1 MMDSHNIGSGH
12 IIVNLIRGAARLR
25 CLNLAFGVVL
35 LSACGDSSDNIPAP
49 VPQYLPI
56 AQATLENPPPGNFSL
71 QANGFDLAD
80 VGYEAEEYFV
90 SGIASSF
97 TNLSELGTDGLWE
110 VETADQA
117 GYVTRIVVH
126 RPIDA
131 GSFSGTA
138 LVEWL
143 NVTSGF
149 DIPPSWGA
157 GHVEIYRQGHI
168 WVAVTAQRV
177 GIEGRP
183 GGFPLHLK
191 AVPSGRYDELDHPG
205 DSFAY
210 DLFSQVGEQIRN
222 PQGIDPLNGMRPD
235 YLLAMGESQSAFYLT
250 TYINA
255 LQLSYNPYDG
265 YIVHSRGGGAANL
278 SQAPQAELPLPDGVQ
293 IRADLNVPVIT
304 FETETDILP
313 GNLGYISA
321 RQEDTEI
328 FRLWEVTGTAHADLY
343 TIVTGRNDATGEIK
357 YAAVEEISA
366 LPGFVA
372 CDLPFNAG
380 PMHYVFN
387 TAIRALDNWVRTGLA
402 PPSAARLD
410 VTDDQSAFLT
420 DGNGI
425 VTGGIRTPYVDEPSA
440 ILSGIGNTG
449 GGFCGLF
456 GTTSLFSAAQMAS
469 LYVDAAGFTAA
480 VTAAAN
486 EAVAAG
492 FLLQVD
498 ADAIIAWAPQQWA
511 SQVPQVAPG
520 PI

>member
-1 MMDSHNIGSGH
+1 MMTSLSFGREHTVLCFVGS
-12 IIVNLIRGAARLR
+12 VAAPRWLFLLLGAL
-25 CLNLAFGVVL
+25 L

-49 VPQYLPI
+49 LPQYLPI
-56 AQATLENPPPGNFSL
+56 AQATIENPPPGNFYL

-90 SGIASSF
+90 SGTASSF
-97 TNLSELGTDGLWE
+97 INLSELGTDGLWE

-117 GYVTRIVVH
+117 EYVTRIVVH

-168 WVAVTAQRV
+168 WVAVSAQRV

-183 GGFPLHLK
+183 GGFPLYLK
-191 AVPSGRYDELDHPG
+191 GVDPDRYGGLEHPG

-210 DLFSQVGEQIRN
+210 DLFSQVGEQLRN

-235 YLLAMGESQSAFYLT
+235 YVLAMGESQSAFYLT

-255 LQLSYNPYDG
+255 LQLAYNPYDG

-278 SQAPQAELPLPDGVQ
+278 SQAPQAELPLADGVQ
-293 IRADLNVPVIT
+293 IRVDVNVPVIT

-321 RQEDTEI
+321 RQEDTEN

-357 YAAVEEISA
+357 YAAVEEVSA
-366 LPGFVA
+366 LPGFVE

-387 TAIRALDNWVRTGLA
+387 TAIRALDNWVRTGQA
-402 PPSAARLD
+402 PPSADRLD
-410 VTDDQSAFLT
+410 VTDDQSAFLI
-420 DGNGI
+420 DGNGN
-425 VTGGIRTPYVDEPSA
+425 VTGGIRTPYVDAPSA

-449 GGFCGLF
+449 GGFCRLF

-469 LYVDAAGFTAA
+469 LYVDADGFTAA

-498 ADAIIAWAPQQWA
+498 ADAVIAWAPQQWA
-511 SQVPQVAPG
+511 AQVP
-520 PI
+520 